1 MIEVVK
7 IFFVLAVTTLLILRR
22 VRVELTLFFSAVLL
36 GLVFGLNPFEVSH
49 IVGYAFIDPAS
60 IELALIIILI
70 SFLGVLLKATESLA
84 NIVSA
89 SNNLFGDVRV
99 ALMGIPAFIGFLPM
113 PGGAL
118 VSAPFVSEVSEK
130 LKISPEQKTLVNYWF
145 RHVWEYSFPL
155 YPGIIFAAALVEL
168 PYEKLVIHQAPLSLA
183 AIFFGL
189 IFITRGIHGGKI
201 KVGRKTIWRDIRVL
215 LVDVWPVALVIVT
228 SIVLKVDL
236 IISLTAAIILFSISR
251 KMPLRGIRNHFREVH
266 SMKLFTLVVAVMA
279 FKGVV
284 ESSGAA
290 DSLPE
295 TFTSLGIP
303 ETAIV
308 YLIPFIVG
316 LLTGY
321 SYAAV
326 GISFPII
333 MAYLVP
339 GTVNLDM
346 ILLAYTGGLMGLL
359 LSPVHLC
366 LVLTRDYF
374 KADLFKTYISLLPLI
389 ISMSITALLLVRV

>member
-1 MIEVVK
+1 
-7 IFFVLAVTTLLILRR
+7 
-22 VRVELTLFFSAVLL
+22 
-36 GLVFGLNPFEVSH
+36 
-49 IVGYAFIDPAS
+49 
-60 IELALIIILI
+60 
-70 SFLGVLLKATESLA
+70 
-84 NIVSA
+84 
-89 SNNLFGDVRV
+89 
-99 ALMGIPAFIGFLPM
+99 
-113 PGGAL
+113 
-118 VSAPFVSEVSEK
+118 
-130 LKISPEQKTLVNYWF
+130 
-145 RHVWEYSFPL
+145 
-155 YPGIIFAAALVEL
+155 
-168 PYEKLVIHQAPLSLA
+168 
-183 AIFFGL
+183 
-189 IFITRGIHGGKI
+189 
-201 KVGRKTIWRDIRVL
+201 
-215 LVDVWPVALVIVT
+215 
-228 SIVLKVDL
+228 
-236 IISLTAAIILFSISR
+236 
-251 KMPLRGIRNHFREVH
+251 
-266 SMKLFTLVVAVMA
+266 MKLFTLVVAVMA